1 MSLRKLF
8 NFDFFLNL
16 HLIFK
21 PGHIVP
27 DFQVERLIDLTGI
40 LQNHPVEGIIFDID
54 QTILPFGS
62 DEVSAENREFL
73 RHLQTEY
80 RCCIL
85 SNFPPLAE
93 RIKRIESIEK
103 QVGIEVIAAAQKKPA
118 AAAFQT
124 ALDYL
129 QTEPQKTLMV
139 GDRILTDITGG
150 KNAGLKTVL
159 IPPIDKS
166 TDPFFTVR
174 FPRYFEDK
182 YLKTLQLC
190 YPFKKRLK

>member
-27 DFQVERLIDLTGI
+27 DFKVERLTDLTGI
-40 LQNHPVEGIIFDID
+40 VKNHPVKGVIFDID

-62 DEVSAENREFL
+62 DEVSTENREFL
-73 RHLQTEY
+73 HRLSTEY

-85 SNFPPLAE
+85 SNFPPVAH
-93 RIKRIESIEK
+93 RIKRIKKIEK
-103 QVGIEVIAAAQKKPA
+103 QIGIKVISTAQKKPA

-139 GDRILTDITGG
+139 GDRIFTDIIGG
-150 KNAGLKTVL
+150 KNAGLQTVL
-159 IPPIDKS
+159 VTPIDKS
-166 TDPFFTVR
+166 TDPLFQVR
-174 FPRYFEDK
+174 IPRYFEDM
-182 YLKTLQLC
+182 YLRIIQWAQ
-190 YPFKKRLK
+190 KR